1 MASFLC
7 DLIRIRSVC
16 GINPER
22 FIAQRI
28 CVECQSLKLKY
39 ELISAPNQE
48 DRPNVIVTAG
58 NGRSKF
64 LFVGHMDTVNVE
76 DETQWSFPPYA
87 GMIDDKTQRLIGRGS
102 CDNKGGI
109 VCALYTLYLLQQVI
123 DEQNLNVSIQLACV
137 VDEESGACSSIGV
150 RYLLDRKL
158 ISGSGA
164 IYVYPGTNVTIGH
177 RGLLRLEINVEGENV
192 HTGSIEWNSKMK
204 GANAS
209 TALARILIAL
219 EDHAWSNDKDPSF
232 PDLTLTVTPGTI
244 FNGGSFA
251 SVVPSNASAMI
262 DIRLM
267 PSTSVDDIL
276 KKIEDIMENII
287 NERNEFYRKISL
299 SSTSSARLSASITIK
314 NQLPAATID

>member
-1 MASFLC
+1 MTSKVSSSLTSSMTSFLC

-16 GINPER
+16 GIHAER
-22 FIAQRI
+22 FVAERI

-39 ELISAPNQE
+39 DLVSAPNE
-48 DRPNVIVTAG
+48 ELRPNVIVTAG
-58 NGRSKF
+58 VYHCLFDKQNLSFNLYISGNGPSKF

-76 DETQWSFPPYA
+76 DETQWLFPPFA
-87 GMIDDKTQRLIGRGS
+87 GMIDDKTQRLIGRGA

-109 VCALYTLYLLQQVI
+109 VCALYTLYLLQQI
-123 DEQNLNVSIQLACV
+123 INEQNLNISIQLACV

-158 ISGSGA
+158 ISGTGA

-177 RGLLRLEINVEGENV
+177 RGLLRLAIDVKGENV
-192 HTGSIEWNSKMK
+192 HTGSVEWNTKMK

-219 EDHAWSNDKDPSF
+219 EDYAWNKDKDPAF

-244 FNGGSFA
+244 NFCLYSLIHEYGNCIF
-251 SVVPSNASAMI
+251 
-262 DIRLM
+262 L
-267 PSTSVDDIL
+267 T
-276 KKIEDIMENII
+276 
-287 NERNEFYRKISL
+287 L
-299 SSTSSARLSASITIK
+299 SSFDIYEIFK
-314 NQLPAATID
+314 